1 MNGIFWPLCVSYSEV
16 CFLGC
21 GSLHALPV
29 APALCFPVVF
39 WGTNS
44 RTVHRS
50 QESSGICAGCRGSIA
65 LGNLCCFLTELI
77 WQLFAIAETENPIG
91 PRAISLKALAGCLFY
106 RSFPTDKCILRWVT
120 EFIFNPRVK
129 LARQLPSCKFFK
141 SNCWRTLNQMLWKNP
156 SVYNCFYNPDC
167 DAVTREA
174 FILLGL
180 VFSESVLPGTPFGLG
195 LCLTLLHY
203 FPFSS
208 CYPIMRTEN

>member
-1 MNGIFWPLCVSYSEV
+1 
-16 CFLGC
+16 
-21 GSLHALPV
+21 
-29 APALCFPVVF
+29 
-39 WGTNS
+39 
-44 RTVHRS
+44 
-50 QESSGICAGCRGSIA
+50 
-65 LGNLCCFLTELI
+65 
-77 WQLFAIAETENPIG
+77 
-91 PRAISLKALAGCLFY
+91 
-106 RSFPTDKCILRWVT
+106 
-120 EFIFNPRVK
+120 
-129 LARQLPSCKFFK
+129 
-141 SNCWRTLNQMLWKNP
+141 MLWKNP